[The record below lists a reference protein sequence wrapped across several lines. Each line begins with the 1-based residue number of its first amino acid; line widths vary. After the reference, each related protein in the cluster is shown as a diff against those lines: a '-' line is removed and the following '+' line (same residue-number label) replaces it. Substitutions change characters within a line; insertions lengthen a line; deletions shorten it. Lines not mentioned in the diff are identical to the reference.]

1 MFKRLVLLLLV
12 CLPFL
17 AFAASKDK
25 EKINESG
32 PIQLSKDGDKWA
44 QKTLKKLSVEEK
56 VGQLIMVRA
65 LAEFQNDQ
73 SPAYTSLRD
82 DIRKYH
88 LGSVILTV
96 RVDNMGFVLRN
107 QPYEAA
113 MVTNRLQRDSEL
125 PLIVA

>member
-1 MFKRLVLLLLV
+1 MFKRLVFLLV
-12 CLPFL
+12 VFLPAL

-25 EKINESG
+25 DKINESG
-32 PIQLSKDGDKWA
+32 PIQLTKDGDKWA

-96 RVDNMGFVLRN
+96 RV
-107 QPYEAA
+107 
-113 MVTNRLQRDSEL
+113 
-125 PLIVA
+125 